1 MHTPPPLQV
10 MDFVGPAVGALA
22 FVLIMS
28 RVREPARR
36 TFNAIFVAGAS
47 GVYLSGGLGLWE
59 LLYPAVSAPVAYLG
73 LRSHRFIGIAWLMH
87 SCWDVVHHL
96 WGNPI
101 WPFMPTSSFGCMLF
115 DALIA
120 IWFLADAPTI
130 PAPATETSFADTP
143 GAPARPDTGSR
154 TG

>member
-10 MDFVGPAVGALA
+10 LDFVGPAVGALA

-36 TFNAIFVAGAS
+36 SFNAIFVAGAS
-47 GVYLSGGLGLWE
+47 GVYLSGGLGPWE
-59 LLYPAVSAPVAYLG
+59 LLYPAVAAPVAYLG
-73 LRSHRFIGIAWLMH
+73 LRSHRFIGLAWLMH
-87 SCWDVVHHL
+87 SCWDVVHHV

-101 WPFMPTSSFGCMLF
+101 WPWMPTSSFGCMIF

-120 IWFLADAPTI
+120 VWFLA
-130 PAPATETSFADTP
+130 
-143 GAPARPDTGSR
+143 GAPSLVGRTRPR
-154 TG
+154 VAALE